1 MSVGKS
7 AGVSAAGVSFAT
19 AGSCS
24 MFPAFKPGD
33 RLQFDND
40 VGEPQRG
47 DIVSYRANF
56 PGAPREMVHRVVGL
70 PGERLEPAPDGGVL
84 VNGAPLVEGY
94 LPAGLTTYM
103 REPVEV
109 PADHW
114 FMLGDNRERSS
125 DSRVTGPIPRA
136 DILTK
141 LTNVEPVKS
150 DDEDPC

>member
-1 MSVGKS
+1 
-7 AGVSAAGVSFAT
+7 
-19 AGSCS
+19 

-33 RLQFDND
+33 GLQFDSD

-56 PGAPREMVHRVVGL
+56 PGAPGEMVHRVVGL
-70 PGERLEPAPDGGVL
+70 PGERLEPAADGGVL
-84 VNGAPLVEGY
+84 VNGAPLDEGY
-94 LPAGLTTYM
+94 LPVGLTTYM
-103 REPVEV
+103 RGPVEI

-136 DILTK
+136 SILAKVTK
-141 LTNVEPVKS
+141 VDPVKS
-150 DDEDPC
+150 TDENDC